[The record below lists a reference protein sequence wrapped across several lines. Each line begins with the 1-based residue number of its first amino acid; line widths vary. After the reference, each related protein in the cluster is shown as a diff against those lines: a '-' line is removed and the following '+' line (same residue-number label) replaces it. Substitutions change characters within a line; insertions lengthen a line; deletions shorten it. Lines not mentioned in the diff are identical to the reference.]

1 MIPAKPAA
9 NAIQLRNGL
18 QRFYFRFLAAA
29 AMVVVSAPAVPTFG
43 QLGSAWVSTSYTKKI
58 HLDDDIGLQTFNWTS
73 YKSVCS
79 PVCADYSYDSSTD
92 TETFRL
98 LDGRTNRSEIRLQN
112 EYSAGMRQFEGY
124 VTFYSPL
131 NDESLFQIFGST
143 DGATL
148 CMMRGYS
155 SNGGKIHV
163 VGGIGDIQLNTY
175 GVERRINVIHNQNKY
190 VQFYVDSVFK
200 GEFSENEQ
208 VENYWKYGDYGT
220 VASDT
225 VPAVVKWRAVRTFRD
240 GLPPGGTATP
250 PGAYEA
256 EDAVLNGAVT
266 AASQSGFTGAGFAD
280 FLNPSGDNVNWTVN
294 AQNAGRYDLKFR
306 YALQTSNRPLE
317 IQVNGQV
324 VNAALSF
331 PATGNW
337 VSWQYVTLPSQQLLA
352 GTNTIGLTA
361 TGSSGPNI
369 DHLLMTVAPTGFG
382 DYNQDGVVNAA
393 DYIVWRRSR
402 GQQVAHG
409 TGADGNANGTVDD
422 SDYDIWRFHFGTTLP
437 TGAGNTILAAAVPEP
452 NIQLSIAIIGFAHAA
467 RARRSSRHC
476 VPSISFGCR
485 CRN

>member
-112 EYSAGMRQFEGY
+112 EYSAGIRQFEGY

-190 VQFYVDSVFK
+190 VQFYVI
-200 GEFSENEQ
+200 
-208 VENYWKYGDYGT
+208 
-220 VASDT
+220 ASSK
-225 VPAVVKWRAVRTFRD
+225 ASLART
-240 GLPPGGTATP
+240 
-250 PGAYEA
+250 
-256 EDAVLNGAVT
+256 NK
-266 AASQSGFTGAGFAD
+266 S
-280 FLNPSGDNVNWTVN
+280 
-294 AQNAGRYDLKFR
+294 K
-306 YALQTSNRPLE
+306 
-317 IQVNGQV
+317 
-324 VNAALSF
+324 
-331 PATGNW
+331 
-337 VSWQYVTLPSQQLLA
+337 
-352 GTNTIGLTA
+352 TIGNMATTAPSHPIRFRPSSNGGPCGRFATVFPREEPPRHPELTR
-361 TGSSGPNI
+361 PK
-369 DHLLMTVAPTGFG
+369 MPF
-382 DYNQDGVVNAA
+382 
-393 DYIVWRRSR
+393 
-402 GQQVAHG
+402 
-409 TGADGNANGTVDD
+409 
-422 SDYDIWRFHFGTTLP
+422 
-437 TGAGNTILAAAVPEP
+437 
-452 NIQLSIAIIGFAHAA
+452 
-467 RARRSSRHC
+467 
-476 VPSISFGCR
+476 
-485 CRN
+485 